1 MLTCMKC
8 NAAFDLED
16 YRDVSDMNPNLCPA
30 CKQELDEEME
40 RMEDSSRFENDAVSY
55 LEDEMDPSDLE
66 DALSGPDDDEIDDDY
81 DPNGDNNPP
90 WDDDDMNDGDDDD
103 SGDMDRDDF

>member
-1 MLTCMKC
+1 MLTCKKC

-66 DALSGPDDDEIDDDY
+66 DALSGPDDDEIDDG
-81 DPNGDNNPP
+81 DPDEGANPP
-90 WDDDDMNDGDDDD
+90 WEDDDLNDEDDDD
-103 SGDMDRDDF
+103 SGDMDRDNF

>member
-1 MLTCMKC
+1 MLTCKKC
-8 NAAFDLED
+8 NSPFDLED
-16 YRDVSDMNPNLCPA
+16 YRDVSDMNPNLC
-30 CKQELDEEME
+30 KQELDEEME
-40 RMEDSSRFENDAVSY
+40 RMEDSSHFENDAVSY

-90 WDDDDMNDGDDDD
+90 WDDDDMNEGDDDDD
-103 SGDMDRDDF
+103 SGDLDRDDF

>member
-1 MLTCMKC
+1 MLTCKKC
-8 NAAFDLED
+8 NAPFDLED
-16 YRDVSDMNPNLCPA
+16 YREVSDMNPNLCPA

-55 LEDEMDPSDLE
+55 LEDEMDQSDLE
-66 DALSGPDDDEIDDDY
+66 DALSGPDDDEIDDD
-81 DPNGDNNPP
+81 PNEDDNPP
-90 WDDDDMNDGDDDD
+90 WDDDDMNEEGDDD

>member
-1 MLTCMKC
+1 MLTCKKC
-8 NAAFDLED
+8 NAPFDLED

-55 LEDEMDPSDLE
+55 LEDEMDQSDLE
-66 DALSGPDDDEIDDDY
+66 DALSGPDDDEIDDD
-81 DPNGDNNPP
+81 PNEDDNPP
-90 WDDDDMNDGDDDD
+90 WDDDDMNEEGDDD